1 MTSEK
6 SLLYALGVS
15 VLVHAGVLTLGVP
28 GHGRPVDAPRL
39 LEARLLKP
47 ESPPAPDIKPAAPP
61 APLPVPPPKQ
71 HVKPVDVARKTPLVA
86 PKQPIAPVLAQ
97 RLVRAAEPEQAVPA
111 VASAPEPA
119 PPAATSGRV
128 AAPAAP
134 AAVSAGAANS
144 AGNGA
149 YSPPSYGASYLHNPK
164 PGYPLIARRRGLEGL
179 VKLDVRV
186 SVEGLPVSVKVREGS
201 GHDSLDEAALNAV
214 WHWRFVPAKRGGEAV
229 EASFV
234 VPIRF
239 ELNREETG

>member
-15 VLVHAGVLTLGVP
+15 VLVHAGVLALGVT
-28 GHGRPVDAPRL
+28 GHGRPADAPRL

-47 ESPPAPDIKPAAPP
+47 EPPPAPDLKPAAPP
-61 APLPVPPPKQ
+61 APEPPPKQ
-71 HVKPVDVARKTPLVA
+71 HAKPVEVARKTPLAA
-86 PKQPIAPVLAQ
+86 PKAPIVPLPTQ
-97 RLVRAAEPEQAVPA
+97 RLVRAAEPDQAVPA
-111 VASAPEPA
+111 LASAPEPA
-119 PPAATSGRV
+119 PAAPSGR
-128 AAPAAP
+128 AASVSPAAP
-134 AAVSAGAANS
+134 STGIASS
-144 AGNGA
+144 TSSSA